1 MTNSAPMGS
10 NDCRTRE
17 VASAAGRHPDMPEV
31 CMIQKSVVKNP
42 AWGGRVW
49 SRRTSVERCVS
60 AFVALCFLLF
70 LVLLLL
76 VEVPLL
82 LRKTAAKEALS

>member
-1 MTNSAPMGS
+1 MGS

-17 VASAAGRHPDMPEV
+17 VASAAGRHPAMPEV

-42 AWGGRVW
+42 ALGGRVW

-60 AFVALCFLLF
+60 AFIALCFLLF

-82 LRKTAAKEALS
+82 LGKMAAKEALS